1 LVALHLL
8 YFVVVS
14 FIRTDIV
21 RWYLSTN
28 HKDIGSLYFV
38 LGIWAAFIGS
48 GLSAIIRLELGSA
61 GSLLGDDQLYNA
73 VVTAHAFIMIFFFV
87 IPTMMGGFGNWL
99 VPLLIGSPDIAFP
112 RLNNFSFWLLP
123 PSLSLLLFSTLLEA
137 GMGTGWTLYPP
148 LSSLGHPGSSVDC
161 GILSLHLAGVSSIL
175 GSINFITTIANI
187 RGTGLTLE
195 IMPLFS

>member
-1 LVALHLL
+1 LHLL

-14 FIRTDIV
+14 IIRTDIL

-99 VPLLIGSPDIAFP
+99 VPLLLGSPDIAFP
-112 RLNNFSFWLLP
+112 RLNNLSFWLLP
-123 PSLSLLLFSTLLEA
+123 PSLSLLLISSLLDV

-148 LSSLGHPGSSVDC
+148 LSSLGHPGSAVDL

-187 RGTGLTLE
+187 RGSGLTLE
-195 IMPLFS
+195 IMPLFT

>member
-1 LVALHLL
+1 MVALHLL

-14 FIRTDIV
+14 IIRTDVV

-48 GLSAIIRLELGSA
+48 GLSAIIRLELGSS

-73 VVTAHAFIMIFFFV
+73 VVTAHAFVMIFFFV

-99 VPLLIGSPDIAFP
+99 VPLIIGSPDIAFP
-112 RLNNFSFWLLP
+112 RLNNLSFWLLP
-123 PSLSLLLFSTLLEA
+123 PSLSLLLLSTLLDA
-137 GMGTGWTLYPP
+137 GIGTGWTLYPP
-148 LSSLGHPGSSVDC
+148 LSSLGHSGSSVDF
-161 GILSLHLAGVSSIL
+161 GIFSLHLAGVSSIL
-175 GSINFITTIANI
+175 GSINFITTIANM
-187 RGTGLTLE
+187 RGSGLTLE
-195 IMPLFS
+195 IMPLFT

>member
-1 LVALHLL
+1 MVALHLL

-14 FIRTDIV
+14 VIRTDIV

-48 GLSAIIRLELGSA
+48 GLSAIIRLELGSS

-73 VVTAHAFIMIFFFV
+73 VVTAHAFVMIFFFV

-99 VPLLIGSPDIAFP
+99 VPLIIGSPDIAFP
-112 RLNNFSFWLLP
+112 RLNNLSFWLLP
-123 PSLSLLLFSTLLEA
+123 PSLTLLLLSSLLES

-148 LSSLGHPGSSVDC
+148 LSSLGHPGSSVDF
-161 GILSLHLAGVSSIL
+161 GIISLHLAGVSSIL
-175 GSINFITTIANI
+175 GSINFITTIANM
-187 RGTGLTLE
+187 RGTGLSLE
-195 IMPLFS
+195 IMPLFT

>member
-14 FIRTDIV
+14 IIRTDIV

-48 GLSAIIRLELGSA
+48 GLSAIIRLELGSS

-73 VVTAHAFIMIFFFV
+73 VVTAHAFVMIFFFV

-99 VPLLIGSPDIAFP
+99 VPLIIGSPDIAFP
-112 RLNNFSFWLLP
+112 RLNNLSFWLLP
-123 PSLSLLLFSTLLEA
+123 PSLSLLLLSTLLEA
-137 GMGTGWTLYPP
+137 GIGTGWTLYPP
-148 LSSLGHPGSSVDC
+148 LSSLGHSGSSVDF
-161 GILSLHLAGVSSIL
+161 GIFSLHLAGVSSIL
-175 GSINFITTIANI
+175 GSINFITTIANM

-195 IMPLFS
+195 IMPLFT

>member
-14 FIRTDIV
+14 LIRTDIV

-99 VPLLIGSPDIAFP
+99 IPLLIGSPDIAFP
-112 RLNNFSFWLLP
+112 RLNNLSFWLLP
-123 PSLSLLLFSTLLEA
+123 PSLSLLLLSTLLDA
-137 GMGTGWTLYPP
+137 GMGTG
-148 LSSLGHPGSSVDC
+148 
-161 GILSLHLAGVSSIL
+161 
-175 GSINFITTIANI
+175 
-187 RGTGLTLE
+187 
-195 IMPLFS
+195 

>member
-14 FIRTDIV
+14 IIRTDVV

-48 GLSAIIRLELGSA
+48 GLSAIIRLELGSS

-73 VVTAHAFIMIFFFV
+73 VVTAHAFVMIFFFV

-99 VPLLIGSPDIAFP
+99 VPLIIGSPDIAFP
-112 RLNNFSFWLLP
+112 RLNNLSFWLLP
-123 PSLSLLLFSTLLEA
+123 PSLSLLLLSTLLDA
-137 GMGTGWTLYPP
+137 GIGTGWTLYPP
-148 LSSLGHPGSSVDC
+148 LSSLGHSGSSVDF
-161 GILSLHLAGVSSIL
+161 GIFSLHLAGVSSIL
-175 GSINFITTIANI
+175 GSINFITTIANM
-187 RGTGLTLE
+187 RGSGLTLE
-195 IMPLFS
+195 IMPLFT

>member
-14 FIRTDIV
+14 LFRTDIV

-61 GSLLGDDQLYNA
+61 GSLLGNDQLYNA

-99 VPLLIGSPDIAFP
+99 VPLMIGSPDIAFP
-112 RLNNFSFWLLP
+112 RLNNLSFWLLP
-123 PSLSLLLFSTLLEA
+123 PSLSLLLLSTLLDA

-148 LSSLGHPGSSVDC
+148 LSSLGHPGSAVDF
-161 GILSLHLAGVSSIL
+161 GIFSLHLAGVSSIL
-175 GSINFITTIANI
+175 GSINFITTISNI
-187 RGTGLTLE
+187 RGSGLTLE
-195 IMPLFS
+195 IMPLFT

>member
-8 YFVVVS
+8 YFVVVT

-38 LGIWAAFIGS
+38 LGIWSAFIGS

-73 VVTAHAFIMIFFFV
+73 IVTAHAFVMIFFFV

-99 VPLLIGSPDIAFP
+99 VPLIIGSPDIAFP
-112 RLNNFSFWLLP
+112 RLNNLSFWLLP
-123 PSLSLLLFSTLLEA
+123 PSLSLLLLSTLLES
-137 GMGTGWTLYPP
+137 GIGTGWTLYPP
-148 LSSLGHPGSSVDC
+148 LSSLGHQGSSVDF
-161 GILSLHLAGVSSIL
+161 GIFSLHLAGVSSIL
-175 GSINFITTIANI
+175 GSINFITTIANM
-187 RGTGLTLE
+187 RGSGLTLE
-195 IMPLFS
+195 ILPLFT